1 MIAGAEKMGV
11 NTGLNASPLALA
23 SPVFFLI
30 PHGGAQ
36 TAREQ
41 KKTMFL
47 NVNSFWWP
55 AGLCSN
61 WHLG

>member
-30 PHGGAQ
+30 SHGGAQ

-41 KKTMFL
+41 KKNYVSKCQL
-47 NVNSFWWP
+47 LLV
-55 AGLCSN
+55 AGRIVL
-61 WHLG
+61 